1 MTTINLNKGQK
12 VDLTKTNPGLT
23 KVLAGLGWEQRT
35 TDGAAFDLDASALLL
50 DAEGKAV
57 DGGQSFV
64 FYNNPVSVCGALRT
78 HGDNVTGEG
87 EGDDEKI
94 SVDLTALDARVER
107 IQFIVSIHEAAE
119 RNQNF
124 GQVRD
129 AYIRLVNEESDEEL
143 MRFDLSEDYSLE
155 TAVIM
160 AELYRHNGEWKFNAI
175 GQGYR
180 DGLISI
186 LKEVGLA

>member
-1 MTTINLNKGQK
+1 MTAINLNKGQK
-12 VDLTKTNPGLT
+12 VDLTKSNPGLN
-23 KVLAGLGWEQRT
+23 KILAGLGWDQRT
-35 TDGAAFDLDASALLL
+35 TDGDAFDLDASALLL
-50 DAEGKAV
+50 DADGKAV
-57 DGGQSFV
+57 DGGLSFV
-64 FYNNPVSVCGALRT
+64 FYNTPVSVCGAVRT
-78 HGDNVTGEG
+78 HGDNLTGEG

-94 SVDLTALDARVER
+94 SVDLSVLDSKVER
-107 IQFIVSIHEAAE
+107 IQFVVSIHEAAE

-129 AYIRLVNEESDEEL
+129 AYIRLLNEETNEEL

-155 TAVIM
+155 TAVVM